1 MLTPESVKVQSL
13 GECRIPSPMGLSTV
27 LGDGV
32 VNYVPDDARMPAKV
46 ELSSDVPGQA
56 GVCFEKAG
64 PRRNIYFDPIETS
77 AAIVTCGGL
86 CPGLNNVIRS
96 LVLELH
102 YHYGVKNILGIR
114 FGYTGLDPDSLREPI
129 SLTPEFVEDIH
140 KDGGTVLGS
149 SRGPVAL
156 DRAVNFLRRR
166 GVNILFCIGGD
177 GTQRG
182 ARCLSQEAERQAYPL
197 AVIGIPKTIDNDIE
211 YVQQT
216 FGYYTAIDKA
226 REVIDCAHNEA
237 RGALGGIAVVKL
249 MGRDAGFIA
258 AGAAVASQDVNFTL
272 VPELHFDLDGPGG
285 LLDLLE
291 KRITERGHAVVV
303 VAEGAGQYL
312 LSGDKDNR
320 DASGN
325 VLLGDIGVFL
335 TARIKAYFKDRE
347 VRSTVKYIDPSYI
360 IRSVPAN
367 CEDALLCD
375 QMARNAAHAGMAGRT
390 GMLIGYWYDVFIHV
404 PILLAT
410 SQKKQMS
417 PESDLWR
424 SVLAT
429 TGQPVRIGASTGNFI
444 EK

>member
-312 LSGDKDNR
+312 LPGDKDNR

>member
-1 MLTPESVKVQSL
+1 
-13 GECRIPSPMGLSTV
+13 MGLSTV
-27 LGDGV
+27 IGDGI
-32 VNYVPDDARMPAKV
+32 VNYVPDNARMPAMV
-46 ELSSDVPGQA
+46 ELSSEVSDAA
-56 GVCFEKAG
+56 GVFFEKAG
-64 PRRNIYFDPIETS
+64 PRQNIYFDPEGTS

-96 LVLELH
+96 LVLQLH

-114 FGYTGLDPDSLREPI
+114 FGYSGLDPDSGREPI
-129 SLTPEFVEDIH
+129 ALTPEFVEDIH

-149 SRGPVAL
+149 SRGPVAT
-156 DRAVNFLRRR
+156 DRAVNFLRQR

-182 ARCLSQEAERQAYPL
+182 AQRLSEEAERQEYPL
-197 AVIGIPKTIDNDIE
+197 AVIGIPKTIDNDIQ

-237 RGALGGIAVVKL
+237 RSALGGIAVVKL

-258 AGAAVASQDVNFTL
+258 AGATVASQDVNLTL

-285 LLDLLE
+285 VFDLLE
-291 KRITERGHAVVV
+291 KRITGRGHAVVV
-303 VAEGAGQYL
+303 VAEGAGQHL
-312 LSGDKDNR
+312 LPRNEDNR

-325 VLLGDIGVFL
+325 VLLEDIGVFL
-335 TARIKAYFKDRE
+335 TGEIKAHFKDRD
-347 VRSTVKYIDPSYI
+347 VCATVKYIDPSYI
-360 IRSVPAN
+360 IRSIPAN

-375 QMARNAAHAGMAGRT
+375 QMARNAVHAGMAGRT
-390 GMLIGYWYDVFIHV
+390 GMLIGYWYDVFTHV
-404 PILLAT
+404 PISLVT
-410 SQKKQMS
+410 SRKKQMS

-424 SVLAT
+424 SVLAA
-429 TGQPVRIGASTGNFI
+429 TGQPVHIGRRNA
-444 EK
+444 

>member
-258 AGAAVASQDVNFTL
+258 AGATVASQDVNFTL